1 MAQIEFTD
9 NYEDLSTQSGYQFK
23 FVCEKCGNGYMS
35 SWKASK
41 TGMAGGLL
49 GGRAPCWGAF
59 WAARRRGPTNCGIYV
74 GGGPAHD
81 NALKEAVAEIRPLF
95 VQCRRCGQ
103 WVCRDI
109 CWNDDRG
116 LCTSCAPVAERE
128 IGALQAQFTVEQA
141 EVKLREQDLTAGLNL
156 ASSAVVLCPSCG
168 VENDG
173 GKFCSECGGSLLPR
187 SECRRVR
194 GTEFKAGA
202 PSFCPESG
210 RRPPDSSC
218 RFSAGGRYG
227 EAEWVFDESSLLVAP
242 EGGSP
247 LAFSVREMTGIAGDG
262 YSIPARPSRR
272 GRRN

>member
-9 NYEDLSTQSGYQFK
+9 NYEDLSTRSGYQFK

-49 GGRAPCWGAF
+49 RGAGTMLGGFLGSASAGADQL
-59 WAARRRGPTNCGIYV
+59 TDLI
-74 GGGPAHD
+74 GGPAHD
-81 NALKEAVAEIRPLF
+81 NALKEAVTEIRPLF

-116 LCTSCAPVAERE
+116 LCTSCAPVAQRE
-128 IGALQAQFTVEQA
+128 IGSMQAQFTVEQA
-141 EVKLREQDLTAGLNL
+141 EAKLREQDLTEGLNL
-156 ASSAVVLCPSCG
+156 TASAVILCPSCG

-173 GKFCSECGGSLLPR
+173 GKFCCECGGSLLPK
-187 SECRRVR
+187 SECPKC

-202 PSFCPESG
+202 KFCPECG
-210 RRPPDSSC
+210 
-218 RFSAGGRYG
+218 AK
-227 EAEWVFDESSLLVAP
+227 
-242 EGGSP
+242 
-247 LAFSVREMTGIAGDG
+247 T
-262 YSIPARPSRR
+262 
-272 GRRN
+272 N